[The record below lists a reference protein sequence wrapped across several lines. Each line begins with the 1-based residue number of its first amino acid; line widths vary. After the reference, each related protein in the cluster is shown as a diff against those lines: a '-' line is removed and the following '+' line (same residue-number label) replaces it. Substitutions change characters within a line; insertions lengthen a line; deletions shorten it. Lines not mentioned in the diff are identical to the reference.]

1 MEPHRVAATLST
13 FCTRFRPQ
21 ITLYLGELPVFIVH
35 KNFIRCLV
43 RINLL
48 LTSVGFAR
56 IFGEWPFLSFQYSVS
71 RKTLI
76 SL

>member
-1 MEPHRVAATLST
+1 MEPDRVRATFST
-13 FCTRFRPQ
+13 FCAHFRPQ
-21 ITLYLGELPVFIVH
+21 ITLYLGELPGFIVT
-35 KNFIRCLV
+35 KYFIICLV